1 MVLLQRSFDEFSK
14 LAGLRMETLKSR
26 PGQSAFSS
34 TITKGWSKE
43 DRAKF
48 PAAFRANLSDVEKS
62 NASIEIV
69 SQSQE

>member
-1 MVLLQRSFDEFSK
+1 
-14 LAGLRMETLKSR
+14 METLKYR

-43 DRAKF
+43 DRTKF

-69 SQSQE
+69 SQSQEYI